1 MNNNSNN
8 NGNNDTTCNKE
19 RLVPTTVRLP
29 ESVYNRF
36 SDLAKKSNSK
46 LSSII
51 RHTLEFSL
59 EKYLKRVGYSDDEK
73 TAELLGAVREL
84 SNICGDI
91 FNEVHRIGINYNQE
105 IRLKNAQKKYNDIL
119 NDRIKTTDEKQAAIN
134 EYNSEIADIKENG
147 ISKDE
152 FKTILERFE
161 AGVEEVR
168 SFAWHIHQ

>member
-1 MNNNSNN
+1 MSNN
-8 NGNNDTTCNKE
+8 NTTGNKE

-29 ESVYNRF
+29 ESVYNKF

-46 LSSII
+46 LSDII

-59 EKYLKRVGYSDDEK
+59 EKYLKRVGYSDNEK
-73 TAELLGAVREL
+73 TAELLASVREL

-105 IRLKNAQKKYNDIL
+105 IKLKNAKKKYNDIL
-119 NDRIKTTDEKQAAIN
+119 NDRFKTIDEKQGAKN
-134 EYNSEIADIKENG
+134 EYYSEIADINENG

-161 AGVEEVR
+161 AAVEKVR

>member
-1 MNNNSNN
+1 MSNN
-8 NGNNDTTCNKE
+8 NTTGNKE

-29 ESVYNRF
+29 ESVYNKF

-46 LSSII
+46 LSDII

-59 EKYLKRVGYSDDEK
+59 KNYLKRVGYSDNEK
-73 TAELLGAVREL
+73 TAELLAAVREL

-105 IRLKNAQKKYNDIL
+105 IRLRNAQKKYNDIL
-119 NDRIKTTDEKQAAIN
+119 NDRFKTIDEKQGAKN
-134 EYNSEIADIKENG
+134 EYYSEIADIKENG

-161 AGVEEVR
+161 AAVEKAR
-168 SFAWHIHQ
+168 LFAWHIHQ